1 MAMDRTQLLKGLAKG
16 DASAQ
21 RCLYD
26 RHAPLLYAV
35 CLRYMPD
42 EALAQDCLQEAFITI
57 FRKIGELRDDKA
69 LEGWMKRVTV
79 NTCLMELRRRRD
91 TDIRIDELN
100 GEVPLAFDSDPVAA
114 MSANELLEVICQLPD
129 GLREVFNLFAI
140 EGYPHQ
146 EIATMLSITE
156 VNSKVRL
163 NRARGI
169 LRGKLDKLG
178 ITAHH
183 H

>member
-1 MAMDRTQLLKGLAKG
+1 MERTQLLKELAKG
-16 DASAQ
+16 EANAQ
-21 RCLYD
+21 RWLYD
-26 RHAPLLYAV
+26 RHAPVLYAV

-79 NTCLMELRRRRD
+79 NTCLMDLRRRRV
-91 TDIRIDELN
+91 TDIRIDELH
-100 GEVPLAFDSDPVAA
+100 GEGPLALDTDPVAA
-114 MSANELLEVICQLPD
+114 MSANELLEVIRQLPD

-146 EIATMLSITE
+146 EIAIMLGITE
-156 VNSKVRL
+156 SNSKVRL
-163 NRARGI
+163 NRARGF
-169 LRGKLDKLG
+169 LRGKLEQLG
-178 ITAHH
+178 ITPHH